1 MPLLAAQGRY
11 KNFCEQDNRFLATPR
26 IIHTGGLKMD
36 VLTLAL
42 CRYGT

>member
-1 MPLLAAQGRY
+1 MAARGRY
-11 KNFCEQDNRFLATPR
+11 KNFCKQDNRFLAMPR
-26 IIHTGGLKMD
+26 IIHTGRLKME